1 MTLKNRWLI
10 NNKRMEMTCILHS
23 CIRENYTIH
32 LDYAISLMGMTK

>member
-1 MTLKNRWLI
+1 MK
-10 NNKRMEMTCILHS
+10 MTCILHS

>member
-23 CIRENYTIH
+23 CIREDYTIL
-32 LDYAISLMGMTK
+32 LDYAICLMGMTK